1 MTDTA
6 PDPGASPLTAGMD
19 GCARRDVP
27 RVLAFAG
34 STRRDSFNRRL
45 VQIAAA
51 GAREAGADVTSFDL
65 GDYRLPVFDQDEEAA
80 GGKPDHVKALKTLM
94 IDHDAFL
101 IAAPEYNSSIT
112 GVLKNTIDWVSRPD
126 DGDAMPLPAF
136 RGKVV
141 TLMSASPGALGGL
154 RGLVHLRS
162 ILGNLGCIVL
172 PDQVAVPEAH
182 EAFDGDGALVDPR
195 QHQRILGLGKTLAA
209 MASKLRS
216 S

>member
-1 MTDTA
+1 MMSDT
-6 PDPGASPLTAGMD
+6 L
-19 GCARRDVP
+19 

-34 STRRDSFNRRL
+34 STRQESFNKKL

-51 GAREAGADVTSFDL
+51 GAREAGADVTDIDL
-65 GDYRLPVFDQDEEAA
+65 RDYRLPVFDQDDESEQ
-80 GGKPDHVKALKTLM
+80 GKPDNAKALKQLM

-101 IAAPEYNSSIT
+101 ISAPEYNSSVT
-112 GVLKNTIDWVSRPD
+112 GVLKNSIDWVSRPD
-126 DGDAMPLPAF
+126 DGEAAPLVAF

-172 PDQVAVPEAH
+172 PNQVAVPKAH
-182 EAFDGDGALVDPR
+182 EAFKDDGTLVDDA
-195 QHQRILGLGKTLAA
+195 QQQRIFGLGRTLAA
-209 MASKLRS
+209 TGLKLSR
-216 S
+216 

>member
-1 MTDTA
+1 MSDT
-6 PDPGASPLTAGMD
+6 L
-19 GCARRDVP
+19 

-34 STRRDSFNRRL
+34 STRQESFNKKL

-51 GAREAGADVTSFDL
+51 GAREAGADVTYIDL
-65 GDYRLPVFDQDEEAA
+65 RDYRLPVFDQDDESEQ
-80 GGKPDHVKALKTLM
+80 GKPDHAKALKQLM

-101 IAAPEYNSSIT
+101 ISAPEHNSSVT
-112 GVLKNTIDWVSRPD
+112 GVLKNSIDWVSRPD
-126 DGDAMPLPAF
+126 DGEAAPLVAF

-172 PDQVAVPEAH
+172 PNQVAVPKAH
-182 EAFDGDGALVDPR
+182 EAFKDDGTLVDNA
-195 QHQRILGLGKTLAA
+195 QQQRILGLGRTLAA
-209 MASKLRS
+209 IGLKLSR
-216 S
+216 

>member
-1 MTDTA
+1 MSDT
-6 PDPGASPLTAGMD
+6 L
-19 GCARRDVP
+19 

-34 STRRDSFNRRL
+34 STRQESFNKKL

-51 GAREAGADVTSFDL
+51 GAREAGADVTDIDL
-65 GDYRLPVFDQDEEAA
+65 RDYRLPVFDQDDESEQ
-80 GGKPDHVKALKTLM
+80 GRPDNAKALKQLM

-101 IAAPEYNSSIT
+101 IASPEYNSSVT
-112 GVLKNTIDWVSRPD
+112 GVLKNTIDWVSRSD
-126 DGDAMPLPAF
+126 DGEAAPLVAF

-172 PDQVAVPEAH
+172 PNQVSVPKAH
-182 EAFDGDGALVDPR
+182 EAFKDDGTLVDNA
-195 QHQRILGLGKTLAA
+195 QQQRILGLGRTLAA
-209 MASKLRS
+209 IGLKLSR
-216 S
+216 